1 MSQKNSK
8 SPLLLAVGMM
18 LLLSA
23 VESHAITSRNT
34 IVRKPILPDTVQ
46 SAAESAKGN
55 LLSPPALLLSPDKGV
70 ATLPSKN
77 SLRNVIV
84 ATPTN
89 FASSQGDLTLPT
101 YIDLILQDNFNVL
114 NGNYEAKL
122 DQLQNLMDQ
131 SRYDFDLSFQALLS
145 ANQLPTPTEG
155 MGTTLTGRI
164 GFQANKLLYD
174 GSRHY
179 YMNENVSLNERLA
192 KFKKLSAKDQVTL
205 YGAEL
210 YLQLLELQGR
220 KNYMQRY
227 QDLTDKFYRMTMQ
240 KVESGVSDNVY
251 DQINVKID
259 KLAFEKLVLGLQ
271 FDLYN
276 ATISFKQAANMRTNE
291 ELILAWPHITPPVD
305 SVEVLQKKAMEKNP
319 QVEVADLLFRL
330 KQGEILTE
338 EGRNDWLVNLNS
350 FAGVGYSNTVTDIT
364 DSASQGMNW
373 AVTLQAAYPLDT
385 GNKHLAVEKKM
396 VEALKE
402 KNNRSILQ
410 HNTILRVNKLFI
422 ESERETQMLQLLS
435 VQKEIVE
442 RQLKIARYRFEGG
455 VDPYAAYAAA
465 MKRMIEVEE
474 GILSAK
480 IRQARNVFELRIL
493 TGGSEQ

>member
-1 MSQKNSK
+1 LFQKNTK
-8 SPLLLAVGMM
+8 LPLLIVMGMT
-18 LLLSA
+18 LLLSVA
-23 VESHAITSRNT
+23 ESHAITSRNT
-34 IVRKPILPDTVQ
+34 IVRKPILSDTVHNTAE
-46 SAAESAKGN
+46 AAKSN
-55 LLSPPALLLSPDKGV
+55 LLSPPELLVPHDKSI
-70 ATLPSKN
+70 ATFPFKK

-84 ATPTN
+84 VTPTV
-89 FASSQGDLTLPT
+89 FAVSQADLTLPT
-101 YIDLILQDNFNVL
+101 YIDLILQDNFNVS
-114 NGNYEAKL
+114 NGNYDAKL

-174 GSRHY
+174 GNLHY
-179 YMNENVSLNERLA
+179 YRNENVSLNERLA
-192 KFKKLSAKDQVTL
+192 KFKKLSTKDQVAL
-205 YGAEL
+205 YGTEL

-220 KNYMQRY
+220 KNYMQQY
-227 QDLTDKFYRMTMQ
+227 QELTDKLYRMTMQ
-240 KVESGVSDNVY
+240 KVENGVNDNVY

-259 KLAFEKLVLGLQ
+259 KLAFEKLVLGLK

-276 ATISFKQAANMRTNE
+276 ATVSFKQAANMRTNE
-291 ELILAWPHITPPVD
+291 EPVLAWPHITPPVD
-305 SVEVLQKKAMEKNP
+305 SVETLQKKAMEKNP

-338 EGRNDWLVNLNS
+338 EGRNDWLVNLNT

-364 DSASQGMNW
+364 DSASQGVNW

-410 HNTILRVNKLFI
+410 HNTILRVNKLFS
-422 ESERETQMLQLLS
+422 ECERETQMLQLLS

-455 VDPYAAYAAA
+455 VDPYASYAVA

-480 IRQARNVFELRIL
+480 IRQARHVFELRIL

>member
-1 MSQKNSK
+1 MFQKNSK
-8 SPLLLAVGMM
+8 SPLLIVVGMM
-18 LLLSA
+18 LLLTA
-23 VESHAITSRNT
+23 AESYALNSRNT
-34 IVRKPILPDTVQ
+34 IVRKPILSDTVQ
-46 SAAESAKGN
+46 NTADAAKDN
-55 LLSPPALLLSPDKGV
+55 LLSPPALLVSPDQAV
-70 ATLPSKN
+70 AALPLKN
-77 SLRNVIV
+77 SLRHAIV
-84 ATPTN
+84 TAPTN
-89 FASSQGDLTLPT
+89 FATSQADLTLPT

-122 DQLQNLMDQ
+122 DQLQNLLDQ

-164 GFQANKLLYD
+164 GFQANKRLYD

-192 KFKKLSAKDQVTL
+192 KFKKLSAKDQVAL

-227 QDLTDKFYRMTMQ
+227 QELTDKLYHMTMQ
-240 KVESGVSDNVY
+240 KVENGVNDNVY

-259 KLAFEKLVLGLQ
+259 KLAFEKLVLGLK

-276 ATISFKQAANMRTNE
+276 ATVSFKQAANMTTNE
-291 ELILAWPHITPPVD
+291 ELVLAWPHITPLVD
-305 SVEVLQKKAMEKNP
+305 SVETLQKKAMEINP
-319 QVEVADLLFRL
+319 QIEVADLLFRL
-330 KQGEILTE
+330 KKGEILTE
-338 EGRNDWLVNLNS
+338 EGRNDWLVNLNT
-350 FAGVGYSNTVTDIT
+350 FAGVGYSNTVTNIT
-364 DSASQGMNW
+364 DSASRGINW

-385 GNKHLAVEKKM
+385 GNQHLAVEKKM

-410 HNTILRVNKLFI
+410 HNTVLRVNKLYI
-422 ESERETQMLQLLS
+422 ENERETQMLQLLS

-455 VDPYAAYAAA
+455 VDPYASYAAA

-480 IRQARNVFELRIL
+480 IRQVRNIFELRIL